1 MREGWNYDPQSL
13 FKNPGHFLPF
23 FLGEI
28 RIGGVLLQKHTINQI
43 RKHIVAHEG
52 GINFSKP
59 LSMK

>member
-1 MREGWNYDPQSL
+1 MTPNLCLKIQDI
-13 FKNPGHFLPF
+13 FFLF

-43 RKHIVAHEG
+43 RKYIVAHEG